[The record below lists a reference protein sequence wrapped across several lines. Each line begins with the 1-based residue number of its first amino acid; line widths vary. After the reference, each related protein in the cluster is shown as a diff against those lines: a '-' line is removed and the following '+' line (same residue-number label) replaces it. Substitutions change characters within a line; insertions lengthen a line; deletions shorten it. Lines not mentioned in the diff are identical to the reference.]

1 MGTIKSPSLMNRIYQ
16 GPYGNLS
23 VHKTYVLL
31 KAAAANSVVELSE
44 LPIGMELL
52 GIRILTTGLGT
63 GVKVTVKSG
72 DKELVKDVDV
82 SAALATTTPVLPYY
96 VGKNES
102 NEMLT
107 ATITGGAATGE
118 LNVLAE
124 YSFVG
129 Y

>member
-1 MGTIKSPSLMNRIYQ
+1 MATIKSPSLMNRIYQ

-31 KAAAANSVVELSE
+31 KAAASGTVVELSE

-52 GIRILTTGLGT
+52 GIRILTDGLGA

-72 DKELVKDVDV
+72 SKELVKDVDA
-82 SAALATTTPVLPYY
+82 SGALAFTAPVLPHY

-102 NEMLT
+102 TEMLT